1 MSLREKMAQRRQARG
16 AQRARVGEL
25 AREVRG
31 QVRAQASALGV
42 APGVAPGKA
51 TPGTFSRLYASRDDA
66 LQVFEDAEGHLT
78 SVNAARFA

>member
-1 MSLREKMAQRRQARG
+1 MSLREKMAQRRQARE
-16 AQRARVGEL
+16 AQRARVGER
-25 AREVRG
+25 AREVRC
-31 QVRAQASALGV
+31 QMRAQASALS
-42 APGVAPGKA
+42 VAPGKA

>member
-1 MSLREKMAQRRQARG
+1 MSLREKMAQRRQARE
-16 AQRARVGEL
+16 AQRARVGER

-31 QVRAQASALGV
+31 QVRAQASALSI
-42 APGVAPGKA
+42 APGKA

>member
-1 MSLREKMAQRRQARG
+1 MSLREKMAQRRQARE
-16 AQRARVGEL
+16 AQRSRVGER

-31 QVRAQASALGV
+31 QVRAQASALC
-42 APGVAPGKA
+42 VAPGKA
-51 TPGTFSRLYASRDDA
+51 TPGTFSRLYASRDEA

>member
-1 MSLREKMAQRRQARG
+1 MSLREKMTQRRQARE
-16 AQRARVGEL
+16 AQRSRVDER

-31 QVRAQASALGV
+31 QVRAQASALC
-42 APGVAPGKA
+42 AAQGKA
-51 TPGTFSRLYASRDDA
+51 TPGTFSRLYASRDEA